1 MNTEKQNITLSL
13 PKELLRQVKII
24 AAKRGTSVS
33 ALLREKLEETVLE
46 ADEYEQARRKAV
58 ALMDKGFNLGT
69 HGKITWT
76 RDELHER

>member
-1 MNTEKQNITLSL
+1 MSTAKQNITLSF
-13 PKELLRQVKII
+13 PEELLRQVKVI

-33 ALLREKLEETVLE
+33 ALLTEKLEQIVLE
-46 ADEYEQARRKAV
+46 ADDYEQARRKAM
-58 ALMDKGFNLGT
+58 ALMDKGFELGT

>member
-1 MNTEKQNITLSL
+1 MNTEKQKITLSL
-13 PKELLRQVKII
+13 PKELLRRVKVI

-33 ALLREKLEETVLE
+33 ALLTEKLEQIVLE
-46 ADEYEQARRKAV
+46 ADDYEQARRKAM
-58 ALMDKGFNLGT
+58 ALMDKGFELGT

>member
-1 MNTEKQNITLSL
+1 MNTEKQKITLSL
-13 PKELLRQVKII
+13 PKELLRQVKVI

-33 ALLREKLEETVLE
+33 ALLKEKLEQIVLE
-46 ADEYEQARRKAV
+46 ADEYEQARRKAM
-58 ALMDKGFNLGT
+58 ALMDKGFELGT